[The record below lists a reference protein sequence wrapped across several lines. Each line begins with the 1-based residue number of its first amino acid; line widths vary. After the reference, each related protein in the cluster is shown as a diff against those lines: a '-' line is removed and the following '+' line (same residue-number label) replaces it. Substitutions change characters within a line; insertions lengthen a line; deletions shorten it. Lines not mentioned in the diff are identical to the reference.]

1 LPFDKR
7 TLVLPSGTVF
17 DEHAIVTRGDVVV
30 SDGVESDF
38 GFATPDRVFLGER
51 VRLGGPVEAGGDVR
65 ADMFTRIAGN
75 VRAGGSA
82 YLGERVEIGGKLSVE
97 MDLDVGDDVKIEQG
111 FEARGWINIRNP
123 IPVVMYI
130 FIYLMQL
137 VQLGRSEEVERILK
151 ELDEGEDAPLAVSEV
166 YLYVPEGS
174 AIGLSETRIK
184 GNALIAD
191 DCRVLGNWRVDGFA
205 SLGKGVK
212 LHGALRADGDVTLED
227 LCEVHGDIVAD
238 GEVRIGNG
246 CHIYGAITARRV
258 EMRQS
263 ALIDGAVT
271 AREGVRFL
279 TPELVGMR
287 EKVETFEA
295 GNKADVMDLLG

>member
-1 LPFDKR
+1 M
-7 TLVLPSGTVF
+7 
-17 DEHAIVTRGDVVV
+17 IVTRGDVVLA
-30 SDGVESDF
+30 DGVECDF
-38 GFATPDRVFLGER
+38 GFATPERVFMGER
-51 VRLGGPVEAGGDVR
+51 VRIGGNVEAGGDVR
-65 ADMFTRIAGN
+65 ADMFSTVGGN

-82 YLGERVEIGGKLSVE
+82 YLGERVDIGGKLSVE
-97 MDLDVGDDVKIEQG
+97 MDLDVGDDVKIAQG

-123 IPVVMYI
+123 VPLVMYI

-137 VQLGRSEEVERILK
+137 VQMGRSEEVERILK
-151 ELDEGEDAPLAVSEV
+151 EIEDGEDAALAVSDV
-166 YLYVPEGS
+166 YAFLPEGTT
-174 AIGLSETRIK
+174 IGLQESRVK
-184 GNALIAD
+184 GNILIAE
-191 DCRVLGNWRVDGFA
+191 DCRVLGNWRADGFA

-227 LCEVHGDIVAD
+227 LCEVHGEIVTD
-238 GEVRIGNG
+238 GEVRVGNG
-246 CHIYGAITARRV
+246 CHVYGPITARRV

-263 ALIDGAVT
+263 ALVDGAIT
-271 AREGVRFL
+271 AKEGVRFL